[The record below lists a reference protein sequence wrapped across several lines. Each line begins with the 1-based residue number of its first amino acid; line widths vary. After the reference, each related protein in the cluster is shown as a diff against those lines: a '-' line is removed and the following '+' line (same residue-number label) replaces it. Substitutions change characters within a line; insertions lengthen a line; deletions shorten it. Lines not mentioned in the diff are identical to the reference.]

1 MRERLDDIDRRILY
15 YLRVD
20 ARNTTAP
27 MIAQEVDVSAATI
40 RNRIDQLEERG
51 VIQGYHADIDY
62 EVAEGKLMNI
72 FLCNAP
78 TGVDDVVAR
87 TLQVPGV
94 VHVRSTMTGREN
106 LHVQAIGDDT
116 GDLTRIKRELADLG
130 LEIEDEGLVNGEY
143 YRPYDQYGPA
153 ETHEPSPL
161 TDVMSLSGGAEVIEI
176 PVREGAPVDGRTIED
191 SVEEGILDEDVL
203 VIAVEREDEVITPRG
218 ETVLRSGDVLTVFSQ
233 SGVQDALLEAVTGVS
248 ATR

>member
-1 MRERLDDIDRRILY
+1 MRTRLDDIDKRILY

-27 MIAQEVDVSAATI
+27 MIAEEVDVSAATI
-40 RNRIDQLEERG
+40 RNRIGQLEERG

-62 EVAEGKLMNI
+62 ETAEGKLMNI

-78 TGVDDVVAR
+78 TSLDDVVAR
-87 TLQVPGV
+87 VLQVPGV

-116 GDLTRIKRELADLG
+116 GELTRIKRELAELG
-130 LEIEDEGLVNGEY
+130 LDIEDEGLVNGEY

-153 ETHEPSPL
+153 ETHDRSPL

-176 PVREGAPVDGRTIED
+176 PVMEDAPLAERT
-191 SVEEGILDEDVL
+191 VEEAVGEGILSEDVL
-203 VIAVEREDEVITPRG
+203 VIAVEREDDVITPRG
-218 ETVLRSGDVLTVFSQ
+218 GTALRVGDVVTVLSRE
-233 SGVQDALLEAVTGVS
+233 GVQDDLLEAFTGLS
-248 ATR
+248 STR

>member
-27 MIAQEVDVSAATI
+27 MIAEEVDVSAATI

-51 VIQGYHADIDY
+51 IIQGYHADIDY
-62 EVAEGKLMNI
+62 EAAEGKLMNI

-78 TGVDDVVAR
+78 TGVDDVVPR
-87 TLQVPGV
+87 VLQVSGV

-116 GDLTRIKRELADLG
+116 GDLTRIKRALADLG
-130 LEIEDEGLVNGEY
+130 LETEDEGLINGEY
-143 YRPYDQYGPA
+143 YRPYDRYGPVEA
-153 ETHEPSPL
+153 HGQSPL
-161 TDVMSLSGGAEVIEI
+161 TDLMRLVGGAEVVEI
-176 PVREGAPVDGRTIED
+176 TVSEDAPIAGHTIED
-191 SVEEGILDEDVL
+191 AVEGGLLDEDVL
-203 VIAVEREDEVITPRG
+203 VIAVEREDEVITPQG
-218 ETVLRSGDVLTVFSQ
+218 ETALRSGDVLTVFSRQ
-233 SGVQDALLEAVTGVS
+233 GVQDELLEAFTRVS
-248 ATR
+248 DAP

>member
-1 MRERLDDIDRRILY
+1 MQARLDDIDRRILY

-27 MIAQEVDVSAATI
+27 MIAEEVDVSAATI
-40 RNRIDQLEERG
+40 RNRIDQLEEKG

-62 EVAEGKLMNI
+62 EIADGKLMNI

-78 TGVDDVVAR
+78 TNVDDIVAR
-87 TLQVPGV
+87 VLQVPGV

-106 LHVQAIGDDT
+106 LHVQAIGDNT
-116 GDLTRIKRELADLG
+116 QDLTRIKQELAELK

-153 ETHEPSPL
+153 ETHDLSPL
-161 TDVMSLSGGAEVIEI
+161 MDFMRLSGGAEVIEI
-176 PVREGAPVDGRTIED
+176 PVIED
-191 SVEEGILDEDVL
+191 TPIADKMIKDAVADGILGEDVL

-218 ETVLRSGDVLTVFSQ
+218 ETSLQIGDVVTVFSRQ
-233 SGVQDALLEAVTGVS
+233 GVQDELLEAFTGISS
-248 ATR
+248 AR